1 MSADQRPEDETPDR
15 KPRPNRIVNE
25 PATVAACA
33 EDYRAGAAVRATA
46 ARQHARR
53 G

>member
-15 KPRPNRIVNE
+15 EPRPNRIVDA
-25 PATVAACA
+25 PATVATCA
-33 EDYRAGAAVRATA
+33 EDYRNGADVRATA
-46 ARQHARR
+46 AKQYARR